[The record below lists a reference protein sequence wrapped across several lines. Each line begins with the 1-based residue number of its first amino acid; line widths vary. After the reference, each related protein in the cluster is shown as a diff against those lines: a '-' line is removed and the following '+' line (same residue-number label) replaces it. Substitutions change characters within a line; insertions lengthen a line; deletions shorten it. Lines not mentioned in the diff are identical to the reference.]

1 VSVDEHG
8 SIPRVSAPQWSTGRP
23 IKRSPAAPP
32 QTRGARPL
40 PSTLGPAPDE
50 PAQTVLDRVVADL
63 AVPDLA
69 LHDLTDPDLVSPDLA
84 DAGLLSPELANR
96 RSAVPDVAVSNP
108 ADPGLADPGLAVP
121 DLAVHDLTDPDLV
134 SPDPADADLLSP
146 ALANRRLAVA
156 VSNPADPGLADPGLA
171 GPGLADPGLA
181 DPGLAVLGFADSDH
195 ADHGLGL
202 TGGPHPV
209 ELAGL
214 LHELSAL
221 LLSADDLSQALH
233 RLAAFTA
240 RAVPGARRC
249 SVVLIG
255 ERAPL
260 TVAASGAHAQAFDDL
275 QYTTGQGPGLDAA
288 RTRTLVTAHDV
299 ARDPRWPE
307 LSDCARA
314 EGLHAVAAIPLD
326 VQRSWVG
333 ALSLYA
339 RRGEGIGPD
348 LLLTAMA
355 LVGQAEVLLGEL
367 RRRAA
372 LGEGATV
379 DRAAGVIIAQRGCGV
394 HEAYD
399 VLEDT
404 ANRLGLDRH
413 TVADRLVAAA
423 ASRRPD
429 S

>member
-1 VSVDEHG
+1 MPTVSVDEHG
-8 SIPRVSAPQWSTGRP
+8 RIRRVSAPQWSTGRP

-40 PSTLGPAPDE
+40 PSTLGPAPVE
-50 PAQTVLDRVVADL
+50 PAQTVPDLAVADL
-63 AVPDLA
+63 
-69 LHDLTDPDLVSPDLA
+69 SGPDLA
-84 DAGLLSPELANR
+84 DPDPAVLDPAVLSSAG
-96 RSAVPDVAVSNP
+96 
-108 ADPGLADPGLAVP
+108 PGLA
-121 DLAVHDLTDPDLV
+121 
-134 SPDPADADLLSP
+134 
-146 ALANRRLAVA
+146 R
-156 VSNPADPGLADPGLA
+156 PGLA
-171 GPGLADPGLA
+171 GPGFVDSDRADPDPGLT
-181 DPGLAVLGFADSDH
+181 G
-195 ADHGLGL
+195 
-202 TGGPHPV
+202 GGPHPV

-221 LLSADDLSQALH
+221 LLSADDLPQALH

-240 RAVPGARRC
+240 GAVPGAWRC

-260 TVAASGAHAQAFDDL
+260 TVAASGPHAQAFDDL
-275 QYTTGQGPGLDAA
+275 QYATGQGPGLDAA

-355 LVGQAEVLLGEL
+355 LVGQAEVLLGEH

-372 LGEGATV
+372 LGEGGTV

-423 ASRRPD
+423 ASRHPD
-429 S
+429 P

>member
-1 VSVDEHG
+1 
-8 SIPRVSAPQWSTGRP
+8 VSAPQWSTGRP

-32 QTRGARPL
+32 QSRGVRPL
-40 PSTLGPAPDE
+40 PSTLGPAPAE
-50 PAQTVLDRVVADL
+50 PAQTVLDRADRNLADPDPTVLERADRDLVVSDLAAADL
-63 AVPDLA
+63 AGPELAIPGVARPDLA
-69 LHDLTDPDLVSPDLA
+69 GPDVAGPDLA
-84 DAGLLSPELANR
+84 GPDLAGPELA
-96 RSAVPDVAVSNP
+96 
-108 ADPGLADPGLAVP
+108 GP
-121 DLAVHDLTDPDLV
+121 DLAGPELAGPELAGPELAGPELAGPELAGADLV
-134 SPDPADADLLSP
+134 
-146 ALANRRLAVA
+146 
-156 VSNPADPGLADPGLA
+156 GLGLA
-171 GPGLADPGLA
+171 GSERADP
-181 DPGLAVLGFADSDH
+181 
-195 ADHGLGL
+195 GLGL
-202 TGGPHPV
+202 TGGGPHPL

-240 RAVPGARRC
+240 GAVPGARRC

-260 TVAASGAHAQAFDDL
+260 TVAASGPHGQAFDDL
-275 QYTTGQGPGLDAA
+275 QYATGQGPGLDAA
-288 RTRTLVTAHDV
+288 RTRTLVSAHDV

-348 LLLTAMA
+348 PLLTAMA
-355 LVGQAEVLLGEL
+355 LVGQAEVLLGEF

-404 ANRLGLDRH
+404 ANRLGLDRQ

-423 ASRRPD
+423 ASRNPD

>member
-8 SIPRVSAPQWSTGRP
+8 RIRRVSAPQWSTGRP

-40 PSTLGPAPDE
+40 PSTLGPAPVE
-50 PAQTVLDRVVADL
+50 PAQTVPDLAVADL
-63 AVPDLA
+63 SGPDLADPDPAVLDPAVPDL
-69 LHDLTDPDLVSPDLA
+69 D
-84 DAGLLSPELANR
+84 
-96 RSAVPDVAVSNP
+96 VPDVAVSNLV
-108 ADPGLADPGLAVP
+108 GP
-121 DLAVHDLTDPDLV
+121 DLADPDLV
-134 SPDPADADLLSP
+134 SADLADPDPAVLDPAVLDPAVLDSAVLSS
-146 ALANRRLAVA
+146 AG
-156 VSNPADPGLADPGLA
+156 PGLARPGLA
-171 GPGLADPGLA
+171 GPGFVDSDRADPDPGLT
-181 DPGLAVLGFADSDH
+181 G
-195 ADHGLGL
+195 
-202 TGGPHPV
+202 GGPHPV

-221 LLSADDLSQALH
+221 LLSADDLPQALH
-233 RLAAFTA
+233 RLAASTA
-240 RAVPGARRC
+240 GAVPGAWRC

-260 TVAASGAHAQAFDDL
+260 TVAASGPHAQAFDDL
-275 QYTTGQGPGLDAA
+275 QYATGQGPGLVAA

-355 LVGQAEVLLGEL
+355 LVGQAEVLLGEH

-423 ASRRPD
+423 ASRHPD

>member
-8 SIPRVSAPQWSTGRP
+8 RIRPVSAPQWSTGRP

-40 PSTLGPAPDE
+40 PSTLGPAPVE
-50 PAQTVLDRVVADL
+50 PAQTVPDLAVADL
-63 AVPDLA
+63 
-69 LHDLTDPDLVSPDLA
+69 SGPDLA
-84 DAGLLSPELANR
+84 DPDPAVLNSAG
-96 RSAVPDVAVSNP
+96 
-108 ADPGLADPGLAVP
+108 PGLA
-121 DLAVHDLTDPDLV
+121 
-134 SPDPADADLLSP
+134 
-146 ALANRRLAVA
+146 R
-156 VSNPADPGLADPGLA
+156 PGLA
-171 GPGLADPGLA
+171 GPGLVDSDRADPDPGLT
-181 DPGLAVLGFADSDH
+181 G
-195 ADHGLGL
+195 
-202 TGGPHPV
+202 GGPHPV

-221 LLSADDLSQALH
+221 LLSADDLPQALH

-240 RAVPGARRC
+240 GAVPGARRC

-260 TVAASGAHAQAFDDL
+260 TVAASGPHAQAFDDL
-275 QYTTGQGPGLDAA
+275 QYATGQGPGLDAA

-355 LVGQAEVLLGEL
+355 LVGQAEVLLGEH

-413 TVADRLVAAA
+413 TVADRLVVAA
-423 ASRRPD
+423 ASRHPD